1 MSGFFKIS
9 DRHHTQ
15 IQATQRTSS
24 RIIIKTETQKPGH
37 ISQTSENQR
46 QRGKFEGNHK
56 TKTYFLQENNK
67 KEDYSG
73 FIVK

>member
-1 MSGFFKIS
+1 MICIKLKIQ
-9 DRHHTQ
+9 DAQ
-15 IQATQRTSS
+15 LIQQTN
-24 RIIIKTETQKPGH
+24 I
-37 ISQTSENQR
+37 QTSENQR

>member
-1 MSGFFKIS
+1 MGEIPEEITAKPLPKLMICIKLKIQ
-9 DRHHTQ
+9 DAQ
-15 IQATQRTSS
+15 LIQQTN
-24 RIIIKTETQKPGH
+24 I
-37 ISQTSENQR
+37 QTSENQR

>member
-46 QRGKFEGNHK
+46 PKRK
-56 TKTYFLQENNK
+56 
-67 KEDYSG
+67 S
-73 FIVK
+73 